1 MKKTM
6 LILAL
11 CLLLPLCALA
21 VEAGVVEEA
30 PMVDVSAEEAQAV
43 SYLPDASYYAY
54 DTWLPEWENDETWT
68 ESHTYDG
75 EMYEDVYQNPRMTA
89 GEGKRALRL
98 LAQYKAGE
106 IAYTGESVLEK
117 MEDVVVGVYALDPA
131 EYDGETVFTIL
142 PGPQMTDDQL
152 LAVIDAFAQLGLT
165 FDPDALN
172 YRNCARG
179 GGIESTRFF
188 ADEERARYSMLWDKV
203 ERGIIPTDAAYAG
216 LIRNPQ
222 LDDAY
227 FCGMNDF
234 SIKPYRSMTDEEL
247 MSVMMAIGVRDM
259 SAEIDFDGVERRSR
273 DVLRK
278 TVGTPLSMEMSNVD
292 QDGSYIPTL
301 YTADGQEGWDWTADA
316 RYTYGAHFSYYIA
329 EGVQVYAHVA
339 FDKETNDL
347 VRASAMHSRNLEFLP
362 EENNVTQ
369 EGIDAATAQAEAII
383 GLSGLE
389 WHAVEEDMWTNWGK
403 CIRVRA
409 RLDEHYWMTV
419 CIGADDNQLRGLEV
433 NHGTLVET
441 LPEWDDVGNG

>member
-11 CLLLPLCALA
+11 CLLPLCALA

-75 EMYEDVYQNPRMTA
+75 EMYEDVHQNPRMTA
-89 GEGKRALRL
+89 GESKRALRL
-98 LAQYKAGE
+98 LEEYKAGR

-117 MEDVVVGVYALDPA
+117 MENVVVGVYALDPS

-142 PGPQMTDDQL
+142 PGPQMTDEQL
-152 LAVIDAFAQLGLT
+152 LAVIDAFAQLGLD
-165 FDPDALN
+165 FDPAKLGA
-172 YRNCARG
+172 RNCMRG

-188 ADEERARYSMLWDKV
+188 VEEERARYSMLWDKV

-216 LIRNPQ
+216 LLRTPK

-247 MSVMMAIGVRDM
+247 MSLLMSTGARDM

-278 TVGTPLSMEMSNVD
+278 TVGTPLSMELSNVND
-292 QDGSYIPTL
+292 GGSYIPTL
-301 YTADGQEGWDWTADA
+301 YTADGKEGWDANAQA
-316 RYTYGAHFSYYIA
+316 RHTYGAHFTYYTD
-329 EGVQVYAHVA
+329 EGVLVYAYVT
-339 FDKETNDL
+339 FDKETDEL
-347 VRASAMHSRNLEFLP
+347 VTASAMHSRDVEFPP

-369 EGIDAATAQAEAII
+369 AGVDAAAAQAEAIV

-389 WHAVEEDMWTNWGK
+389 WHVLEENMWTNWGE

-419 CIGADDNQLRGLEV
+419 YIGADDNQLRGLEV
-433 NHGTLVET
+433 NRGTLVET
-441 LPEWDDVGNG
+441 LPEWDDVRNG